1 MPSLLEQVTEH
12 RNHIKHEA
20 LTFSLFELVNMY
32 RAEPFG
38 IRETSY

>member
-20 LTFSLFELVNMY
+20 LTFSLFELFQ
-32 RAEPFG
+32 RL
-38 IRETSY
+38 